1 MWRLEGAAAGD
12 LRIPGKKEDAVYFCI
27 LNTLAL
33 LPRTTKEPK
42 DKKLQEKV
50 VLSRQPTARR
60 EALQTD
66 LF

>member
-12 LRIPGKKEDAVYFCI
+12 LRIPGKKDAVYFCI